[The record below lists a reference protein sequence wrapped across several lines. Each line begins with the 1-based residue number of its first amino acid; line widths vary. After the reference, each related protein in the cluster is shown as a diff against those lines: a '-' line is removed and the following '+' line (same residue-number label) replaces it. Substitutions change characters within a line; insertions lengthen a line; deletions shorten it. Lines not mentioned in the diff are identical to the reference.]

1 MTDSKIRL
9 IDTKISIAELKEIS
23 AERFGDMVKVV
34 VDLEK
39 GIMAIGAEMHV
50 DEEATLLEMG
60 SKQANLWGIN
70 IYHEMS
76 FPDMVEF
83 DSMINIRPGQGNR
96 SRGVDKEEIKKEIL
110 EVVKKLVEI
119 V

>member
-1 MTDSKIRL
+1 MIDEKIRL
-9 IDTKISIAELKEIS
+9 IETKISIVKLKEIS
-23 AERFGDMVKVV
+23 VERFGDMVKAV
-34 VDLEK
+34 VDIQK

-50 DEEATLLEMG
+50 DEEAMLLELG

-70 IYHEMS
+70 IYHEMT

-96 SRGVDKEEIKKEIL
+96 SRDVESEE
-110 EVVKKLVEI
+110 VKKDILNVVQKLIEI

>member
-1 MTDSKIRL
+1 MIDEKIRL
-9 IDTKISIAELKEIS
+9 VDTKIYIAELKEIS
-23 AERFGDMVKVV
+23 AERFGDMVKAV
-34 VDLEK
+34 VDIEK

-50 DEEATLLEMG
+50 DEEAMLLEMG
-60 SKQANLWGIN
+60 SKQINLWGIN

-83 DSMINIRPGQGNR
+83 DSMINIRPNQGNR
-96 SRGVDKEEIKKEIL
+96 SRGIDNEETKNL
-110 EVVKKLVEI
+110 VLGVVKKLVEI